1 MDLAKMRSINEALS
15 LIKAADPDS
24 AVTYN
29 LIKNLIEEDK
39 IRYFKS
45 GKKIILNYDDLL
57 KVINMN

>member
-1 MDLAKMRSINEALS
+1 MELAKMRSINEALS

-29 LIKNLIEEDK
+29 LIKKLIAEDK
-39 IRYFKS
+39 IRYFMS

-57 KVINMN
+57 KVISMN

>member
-1 MDLAKMRSINEALS
+1 MSLAKMRSINEALS

-39 IRYFKS
+39 IR
-45 GKKIILNYDDLL
+45 
-57 KVINMN
+57 

>member
-1 MDLAKMRSINEALS
+1 MELSKMRSINEALS

>member
-1 MDLAKMRSINEALS
+1 MELSKMRSINEALS

-29 LIKNLIEEDK
+29 LIKKLIAESK
-39 IRYFKS
+39 IRYFMS
-45 GKKIILNYDDLL
+45 GKKVILNYDDLL

>member
-1 MDLAKMRSINEALS
+1 MALAKMRSINEALS

-29 LIKNLIEEDK
+29 LIKKLIDENK

-45 GKKIILNYDDLL
+45 GKKVILNFDDLL
-57 KVINMN
+57 KILTEN

>member
-1 MDLAKMRSINEALS
+1 MSLAKMRSINEALS

>member
-45 GKKIILNYDDLL
+45 GKKIILIYDDLL

>member
-1 MDLAKMRSINEALS
+1 MSLAKMRSINEALS

-39 IRYFKS
+39 IKYFKS
-45 GKKIILNYDDLL
+45 GKKVILNYDDLL